1 MSNPQNAGNAGVSS
15 SVRVLWED
23 LISLSAG
30 TMVVVLQLLCTGP
43 WDDQREVTWW
53 LSRVVETEL
62 NARGRGLLLSA
73 EC

>member
-30 TMVVVLQLLCTGP
+30 TMVVVLQLLCTGR
-43 WDDQREVTWW
+43 WDDHREVTCW

-62 NARGRGLLLSA
+62 NAKGWGFAVLA